1 MIRRFRKDPEPINAV
16 DALAQRDADLGVDG
30 ERSAS
35 ELVGN
40 GRKAAVGTKPLLI
53 VAGALVVG
61 LGGVYA
67 AKALGSRGDEPA
79 AKKPAQ
85 QQVAKNSSKS
95 FQTAAPSGEVA
106 LVDDGGATPELIE
119 DGGLA
124 GGGEVGPSAPPG
136 YVPEMTGGGTPG
148 GGASPVTVTA
158 PEPKPLTPAQLAH
171 ERRLKGGLGG
181 RDGGGIAASA
191 QPAAATS
198 PREDQA
204 PGELGRALTPIRLSA
219 QAAGKLGNRDY
230 LLTQGAMLDC
240 VLETKIV
247 SSVAGMTSCHLT
259 RDIYSSNGRVVV
271 LDRGSKV
278 VGFYQG
284 DLKQGQPRIFVQWSR
299 VETPKGVVINLD
311 SPGTGPLG
319 EGGMGG
325 YINKHFGQRFGGAI
339 LLSLVDDLGD
349 YFANRGK
356 GDTGQ
361 DIQFT
366 NTGESSKEMARVTLE
381 SSINIPPTLYKNQ
394 GERIAIFVAR
404 DLNFQGVYSLA
415 RR

>member
-1 MIRRFRKDPEPINAV
+1 MFRKDPKPINAV
-16 DALAQRDADLGVDG
+16 DALAQRDAEAGVDG
-30 ERSAS
+30 ERSAA
-35 ELVGN
+35 ELVGG
-40 GRKAAVGTKPLLI
+40 GRRAPVGQKPLLI
-53 VAGALVVG
+53 IAGALVVG

-67 AKALGSRGDEPA
+67 AKSLGSKDGGAE

-85 QQVAKNSSKS
+85 QQQVAKNSKKA
-95 FQTAAPSGEVA
+95 FEAAPPSGQVAAGDALDAEVDPAA
-106 LVDDGGATPELIE
+106 LDGGVLI
-119 DGGLA
+119 DGG
-124 GGGEVGPSAPPG
+124 GSGPGPATPPG
-136 YVPEMTGGGTPG
+136 YVPEMTGGATG
-148 GGASPVTVTA
+148 GSPPVSVP
-158 PEPKPLTPAQLAH
+158 PEPKPPTPAQIAH

-181 RDGGGIAASA
+181 RDGAPMPVADSGP
-191 QPAAATS
+191 PAAQQ
-198 PREDQA
+198 RDEQA
-204 PGELGRALTPIRLSA
+204 PGELGRSLTPIRLSA
-219 QAAGKLGNRDY
+219 QAAGKLSNRDY

-284 DLKQGQPRIFVQWSR
+284 EMKRGQPRIFVQWSR

-311 SPGTGPLG
+311 SPGAGPLG
-319 EGGMGG
+319 EGGVGG
-325 YINKHFGQRFGGAI
+325 YIDNHFGQRFGGAI

-349 YFANRGK
+349 YFANKANGQSR
-356 GDTGQ
+356 Q
-361 DIQFT
+361 DIQFS
-366 NTGESSKEMARVTLE
+366 NTGEASKEMARVALE
-381 SSINIPPTLYKNQ
+381 SSVNIPPTLYKNQ